1 MKILVAEDDAVSA
14 RILQLSL
21 EREGHEVSVV
31 HDGMEAW
38 AYWVRDPVR
47 VVLSDWKMPDLDGLE
62 FCRRIREA
70 AGMDYTYFILL
81 TGMAPGLDNIR
92 AAMEAGVDDFLPKP
106 LDREMLLMRLGVAA
120 RILDYHR
127 QIRDLR
133 SLLPICMYC
142 HRIRDEGSGW
152 QPVECYLAEHSGSRI
167 SHGVCPECFAREH
180 GCGPKPP
187 V

>member
-14 RILQLSL
+14 KILQLSL
-21 EREGHEVSVV
+21 EREGHEVFLVR
-31 HDGMEAW
+31 DGKEAW
-38 AYWVRDPVR
+38 AHLKRDPVS

-62 FCRRIREA
+62 LCRRIRREA
-70 AGMDYTYFILL
+70 GGEYPYFILL
-81 TGMAPGLDNIR
+81 TGMAPGLENIR
-92 AAMEAGVDDFLPKP
+92 AAMAAGVDDFLSKP
-106 LDREMLLMRLGVAA
+106 LDREVLCMRLGVAA

-142 HRIRDEGSGW
+142 SRIRDEGSRW

-180 GCGPKPP
+180 GSLPKPR